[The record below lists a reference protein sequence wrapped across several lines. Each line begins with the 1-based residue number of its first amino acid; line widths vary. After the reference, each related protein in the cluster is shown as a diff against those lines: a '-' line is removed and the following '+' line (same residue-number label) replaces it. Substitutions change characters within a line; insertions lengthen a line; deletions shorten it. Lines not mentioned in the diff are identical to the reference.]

1 MLQDTTLTAFQ
12 TCVERFYGN
21 TNQSRSDKVMVFQ
34 KMRCANNAFISRG
47 QHIAVATP
55 NNLVWFATFLE
66 LWEYVIVRKDNK
78 EENSHWLHVKLWKQ
92 IVFDNIQKAI
102 TCKKQTID
110 NIPVGFNFNVVRS
123 NLCVAEDQ
131 ILDEVFDLMDEGL
144 SFPGIT
150 KEDIL

>member
-1 MLQDTTLTAFQ
+1 
-12 TCVERFYGN
+12 
-21 TNQSRSDKVMVFQ
+21 MVFQ